1 MRLIAFM
8 GRCSKVVIT
17 AILLICVSVPFRA
30 VHLQTSLQTQT
41 RWSQSPSHSL
51 SSVSEQLSSLGTG
64 AIAAAVPD
72 AHVPSISLNSLN
84 PLNHAIIVDL
94 DPVKSTHTIPTMPQQ
109 ALVVQPHPRRW
120 LHVDDISEG
129 MANWRIA
136 IVELLLVAKQLDA
149 AFVEPCILQ
158 GRVTSCH
165 KIPSSVSSTT
175 MNHHVRV
182 RLGDVLD
189 VDKLRR
195 DVHPWIVTQEEYEK
209 ATTTPTGTAA
219 TIGESPHVQ
228 TRFVL
233 CMHEGNPS
241 PVAVCIRDGKRLDN
255 FYGAITNPVMEQV
268 LTMKRQHQQ
277 QQRQEEPSWVMEI
290 HAYRKGGFAKTVI
303 REQQHENKGSQ
314 RQQKTLLLDPKLV
327 QYVLEHSVIFHPKHY
342 HYVAGLLRKFRI
354 VNNNYNVIHWRAELP
369 HMNYADCAQQLIKA
383 KNIMSHYNNN
393 NSTPTILISSLNQ
406 IPVHQWGGGTSTRA
420 GSAMTLRSLIKEHGF
435 LKLDTI
441 VGRSYNQDAA
451 VDVDDD
457 VAVVDDL
464 IYLAIWDQILSQN
477 ATKFATCTKACKA
490 KKSCKACNYQGSFG
504 EVAVGLRAKV
514 GRESLTCWP
523 TK

>member
-1 MRLIAFM
+1 MRSIALM
-8 GRCSKVVIT
+8 GRSSKVLIV
-17 AILLICVSVPFRA
+17 AILFMCVSIPFRA
-30 VHLQTSLQTQT
+30 VHLQTSEQTMG
-41 RWSQSPSHSL
+41 SPPL
-51 SSVSEQLSSLGTG
+51 SSSQQLSSSPSSGGT
-64 AIAAAVPD
+64 AAALHD
-72 AHVPSISLNSLN
+72 GHGPSVSLNSLD
-84 PLNHAIIVDL
+84 HAVVADVG
-94 DPVKSTHTIPTMPQQ
+94 PVKSIPTPPTPQQ
-109 ALVVQPHPRRW
+109 SLVVQHPPPRW

-129 MANWRIA
+129 MANWRTA
-136 IVELLLVAKQLDA
+136 IVELLLVAKHLDA
-149 AFVEPCILQ
+149 VFVEPCILQ

-165 KIPSSVSSTT
+165 KLPSSSSSLMMTT
-175 MNHHVRV
+175 TTTNHHVRV

-209 ATTTPTGTAA
+209 ATTTTT
-219 TIGESPHVQ
+219 TTT
-228 TRFVL
+228 TRFVF

-255 FYGAITNPVMEQV
+255 FYGASTNPFIDQV
-268 LTMKRQHQQ
+268 LTMMGGQQ
-277 QQRQEEPSWVMEI
+277 QQEPSWVMDI

-303 REQQHENKGSQ
+303 RQHKEQQRQHQHKGNQ
-314 RQQKTLLLDPKLV
+314 RQPKLLLLDSKLV
-327 QYVLEHSVIFHPKHY
+327 QHVLEHNVDFPSKHY
-342 HYVAGLLRKFRI
+342 LHVAGFLRRFRI
-354 VNNNYNVIHWRAELP
+354 VNNNYNVIHWRAEVP
-369 HMNYADCAQQLIKA
+369 HMNYADCAEQIIRA
-383 KNIMSHYNNN
+383 KNIMSNHK
-393 NSTPTILISSLNQ
+393 NSTPTILISSLNH
-406 IPVHQWGGGTSTRA
+406 IPMHQWGGGGTFTRP
-420 GSAMTLRSLIKEHGF
+420 GSAMTLRSLMKEHGL

-441 VGRSYNQDAA
+441 LGRSNTQDA
-451 VDVDDD
+451 D
-457 VAVVDDL
+457 VAAVDDL